1 MVEIKNDLGLKA
13 GDKVGMM
20 SRLQAQGLK
29 NAASLA
35 LFGSAGDDVKYDG
48 VNKNM
53 LPAAGQRPGTFGQQ
67 LQQQQQSQQRSNV
80 RPYSAGV
87 AGTRSI
93 NAAGKASNTIPI
105 NHPPPRL
112 YAAPAGSIP
121 QPLTHFAPV
130 STSDNDNEITHPLL
144 DALRLKLVERGA
156 TGLIGL
162 QRVFRIMDDDGS
174 QALNISEFKKAMKEM
189 KIVFK
194 RDTDMEVLFRL
205 FDRDR
210 SGSISYDEFITMIR
224 GKLNPR
230 RKALVGLAF
239 TILDRDGN
247 GVVEPSDLIGMYNT
261 SKHPDVLSHRK
272 SPEQVLREFLDGFD
286 VGGVVDG
293 KVTLEEFENYYSNI
307 SASID
312 DDDYFELMIR
322 NSWHINGGT
331 GQAANSANRRVLVTR
346 SDGTQS
352 VQVIKND
359 LGLNA
364 SNKVGMMSRLQAQ
377 GIDVTGIST
386 FDGIDNRTGG
396 KEAASI
402 VARLRNK
409 AEVNRATRSP
419 ERQRQPPTFSS
430 QPTEI
435 LQVPLSAS
443 ALDIGTTTI
452 NLYQHPPVTL
462 NFFSLVHLAYMFI
475 HHSSLSECDV
485 ALAGPYAP
493 NPAPSSSAAKV
504 PFLKSSKPLLSTQPI
519 ATI

>member
-1 MVEIKNDLGLKA
+1 MTNADGSQSVVEINNDLGLKA
-13 GDKVGMM
+13 GDKAGMM
-20 SRLQAQGLK
+20 SRLQMQGLK

-35 LFGSAGDDVKYDG
+35 LFGTAGDDVNTAG
-48 VNKNM
+48 LVHNNNM
-53 LPAAGQRPGTFGQQ
+53 LPAGQRPGQFLQGQG
-67 LQQQQQSQQRSNV
+67 LVGQQRSNV
-80 RPYSAGV
+80 RASSAGMT
-87 AGTRSI
+87 GSRSSI
-93 NAAGKASNTIPI
+93 TAGKVSNTIPI

-112 YAAPAGSIP
+112 YPAPTGSIP

-130 STSDNDNEITHPLL
+130 STSDNDQEITHPIL

-174 QALNISEFKKAMKEM
+174 QALNMSEFKKAMKEM

-194 RDTDMEVLFRL
+194 RDTDMDVLFRL
-205 FDRDR
+205 FDRDH

-239 TILDRDGN
+239 TILDKDGN
-247 GVVEPSDLIGMYNT
+247 GVVEPSELIGMYNT

-322 NSWHINGGT
+322 NAWHISGGT

-352 VQVIKND
+352 VQAIKHD
-359 LGLNA
+359 LGLKA
-364 SNKVGMMSRLQAQ
+364 GDKAGMMSRLQAQ
-377 GIDVTGIST
+377 GLEVAGIST
-386 FDGIDNRTGG
+386 FDGIDDRTGG

-402 VARLRNK
+402 VARLRSK
-409 AEVNRATRSP
+409 AEVNRAVRSP
-419 ERQRQPPTFSS
+419 ERQRQQPFSS

-435 LQVPLSAS
+435 PHVPLSAS
-443 ALDIGTTTI
+443 ALDIGTTSDTFMSLSI
-452 NLYQHPPVTL
+452 SH
-462 NFFSLVHLAYMFI
+462 FSLVSCTHTYT
-475 HHSSLSECDV
+475 
-485 ALAGPYAP
+485 
-493 NPAPSSSAAKV
+493 
-504 PFLKSSKPLLSTQPI
+504 STHMTSGI
-519 ATI
+519 GYLNMT